1 MLGDLHRSNLI
12 VLVQIVFS
20 IVGLGFAYIGAIE
33 YGLISMMIGAILNE
47 YSIDI
52 SEQFDQTDAQLA
64 FSTELE
70 VIADFLSFGLI
81 PIGLLLTATQGGI
94 LGMITIAA
102 YLTAV
107 AIRLAH
113 FNRPLEFQ
121 AYQID
126 EENFYLG
133 LPLISVAIVLPIL
146 YLLSYLIPATVFSVL
161 IMVVMI
167 VLAAGYVIAK
177 PIPRLKKEWMTYLI
191 FGVIFLIVAYILL
204 GIFK

>member
-20 IVGLGFAYIGAIE
+20 IVGLGFAYIGAVE
-33 YGLISMMIGAILNE
+33 YGLISMMIAAILNE

-81 PIGLLLTATQGGI
+81 PVGLLLTATQGGT
-94 LGMITIAA
+94 LGIITIAI
-102 YLTAV
+102 YIIAV

-121 AYQID
+121 SYQTD

-133 LPLISVAIVLPIL
+133 LPLIFVAVILPIL
-146 YLLSYLIPATVFSVL
+146 YLLSYLLPSSVFSVV
-161 IMVVMI
+161 IMIVMI
-167 VLAAGYVIAK
+167 ALAAAYVIAK
-177 PIPRLKKEWMTYLI
+177 PIPRLKKDWMTYLI
-191 FGVIFLIVAYILL
+191 FGVIFLVVAYILL
-204 GIFK
+204 SIFK